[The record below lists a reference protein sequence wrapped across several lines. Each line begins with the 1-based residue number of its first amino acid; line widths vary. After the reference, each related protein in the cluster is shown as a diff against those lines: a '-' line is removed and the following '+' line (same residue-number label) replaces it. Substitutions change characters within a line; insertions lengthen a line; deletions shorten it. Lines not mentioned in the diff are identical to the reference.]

1 MEAKKMKMTNGN
13 GDTPQ
18 YAASIEKASVKSLSV
33 KRKDPTGDDRNNIG
47 NTDDLVVK
55 ENFASQRIG
64 TLHLKE
70 MGRC

>member
-18 YAASIEKASVKSLSV
+18 YAASIEKASVKSVSV
-33 KRKDPTGDDRNNIG
+33 KRKDPTGGDRKDIG
-47 NTDDLVVK
+47 NSDDLVVK

-64 TLHLKE
+64 TLHVNV

>member
-13 GDTPQ
+13 RDTPQ
-18 YAASIEKASVKSLSV
+18 YAASIEKGSVKSLSV
-33 KRKDPTGDDRNNIG
+33 KRKDPTGDDRNDIG

-55 ENFASQRIG
+55 ENFASQQIG
-64 TLHLKE
+64 TLHVNV